1 MSIISYEDITIH
13 GIKDVMLTVRVVF
26 SIVLRV
32 EAYANELIVNLLRS
46 SNTD

>member
-13 GIKDVMLTVRVVF
+13 GIKDVMLTVGVVF